1 MLRTSMF
8 TFAFLAAVFSSA
20 CLCNA
25 EEPRSL
31 MATLSE
37 WQYPDSKING
47 ASMSDAATLND
58 AGERTIQSIQCKT
71 VFTTADPMAKVI
83 EYYKTKLKS
92 AGDSKTAQPTG
103 KPAAQSG
110 RSVTF
115 HDDSE
120 NRPLAIQVI
129 LVNTD
134 KVSTTLV
141 ISRTATESETHIAW
155 TQYMRF

>member
-1 MLRTSMF
+1 MLRTSTF
-8 TFAFLAAVFSSA
+8 TFAFLAAVFSTA
-20 CLCNA
+20 RLCHA

-31 MATLSE
+31 MATLAE
-37 WQYPDSKING
+37 WRYPDSKTNS
-47 ASMSDAATLND
+47 ASMSDAATVND

-71 VFTTADPMAKVI
+71 VMTTADPMAKVI
-83 EYYKTKLKS
+83 DYYKTKLKPV
-92 AGDSKTAQPTG
+92 GDSKTAQPTD
-103 KPAAQSG
+103 KLADHSG

-120 NRPLAIQVI
+120 NRPLAIHMI